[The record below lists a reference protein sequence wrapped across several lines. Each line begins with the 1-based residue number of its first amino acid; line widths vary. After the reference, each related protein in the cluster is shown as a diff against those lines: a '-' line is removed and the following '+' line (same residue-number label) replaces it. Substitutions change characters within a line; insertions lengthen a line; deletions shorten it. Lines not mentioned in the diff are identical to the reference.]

1 MANHRII
8 KRKTVWVGLKAL
20 SWQKNKKFNF
30 NEKLLDHL
38 YHCQGHDFFVQ
49 DCCSTVSRERLFKLF
64 SKKIG
69 TLGENGS

>member
-49 DCCSTVSRERLFKLF
+49 DSCSTASRAKNVCLNYLVKR
-64 SKKIG
+64 
-69 TLGENGS
+69 

>member
-8 KRKTVWVGLKAL
+8 KRKNCLGRSL
-20 SWQKNKKFNF
+20 SIIMAKKKKFNF